1 MKAKSLKTHY
11 RFEIGNLDVEIVHE
25 SETEDNLASVDIPEL
40 CLIATQLDELILA
53 LMNVR
58 RDMKLRGFE
67 TGKPRKGT
75 PSITVMQGVRS

>member
-25 SETEDNLASVDIPEL
+25 TETEDDLASIEIPDL
-40 CLIATQLDELILA
+40 CLCAESMDELILA

-58 RDMKLRGFE
+58 RDMKLRGFK
-67 TGKPRKGT
+67 TGKSRKGT
-75 PSITVMQGVRS
+75 PSITVMQGMRS